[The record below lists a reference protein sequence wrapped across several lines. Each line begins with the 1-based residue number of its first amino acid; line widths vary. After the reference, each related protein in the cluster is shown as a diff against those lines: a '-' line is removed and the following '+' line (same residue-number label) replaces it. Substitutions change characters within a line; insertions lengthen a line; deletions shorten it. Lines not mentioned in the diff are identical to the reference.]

1 MKLSQENARRLSAL
15 VWRER
20 IRRLVPIVLLVVMAI
35 GLLTLFLVRQV
46 ERTDRTVDVAV
57 HNGTV
62 LTVKKGGGARA
73 AIVHVQLDDGREVDA
88 FSALRLTP
96 FAGTAVVINEA
107 QHASG
112 RHTFDVVRVAE

>member
-1 MKLSQENARRLSAL
+1 MKLSQENARRLSAM

-20 IRRLVPIVLLVVMAI
+20 LRRLLPIVLALVVLIA
-35 GLLTLFLVRQV
+35 LLTVFLIRQV
-46 ERTDRTVDVAV
+46 ERADRTVSVAV

-62 LTVKKGGGARA
+62 LTLKQGGGARA

-96 FAGTAVVINEA
+96 FAGSHVVINEA

-112 RHTFDVVRVAE
+112 KHTFDVVRLAE